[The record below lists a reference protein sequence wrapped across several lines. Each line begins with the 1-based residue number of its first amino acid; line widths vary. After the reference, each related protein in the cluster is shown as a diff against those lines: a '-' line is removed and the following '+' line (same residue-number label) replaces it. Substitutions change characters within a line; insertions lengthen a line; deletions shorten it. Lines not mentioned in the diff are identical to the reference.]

1 LVTSIVGFVG
11 ILVAPFPG
19 LREMA
24 VFSSAGLLSAWLCV
38 VLLYP
43 VIPQA
48 TPRQGG
54 AGLRLAGAYGRY
66 WEQGDRRRI
75 WVAITLLLLVALVGC
90 FRLVPLDDFRLLQAR
105 DPVVSAEEEQ
115 VRARLGQEY
124 ASQFFLVFAE
134 NQALLLEREENLTG
148 NLAALIRDEKLA
160 DYAALSRYV
169 PSPSRQTVNRD
180 LLRQLLAPESAVFKT
195 LEETVGLPEHART
208 SFAEALAASAK
219 QPPLRLEAWL
229 ANPIS
234 EPFRH
239 LWLGQGTR
247 AISAVTLSGVGDV
260 KTLEEIAQRHDGV
273 HFVNRV
279 DDLSEIF
286 NSYRSQTFWL
296 TAASYLVVTLLLV
309 VRYGLKGGV
318 SVMVVPLAAGFIAFG
333 ALGFAGE
340 PISLFNVMALL
351 LVLGIG
357 VDYGIFFREAGG
369 VSPPTLLAVAMS
381 AATTVLAFGLLAV
394 SSTMAVHSF
403 GLTLLI
409 GIAVAFLVSPLSAVL
424 FPPDSRLQA
433 KRSGR

>member
-1 LVTSIVGFVG
+1 
-11 ILVAPFPG
+11 
-19 LREMA
+19 
-24 VFSSAGLLSAWLCV
+24 
-38 VLLYP
+38 
-43 VIPQA
+43 
-48 TPRQGG
+48 
-54 AGLRLAGAYGRY
+54 
-66 WEQGDRRRI
+66 
-75 WVAITLLLLVALVGC
+75 VALVGC

-124 ASQFFLVFAE
+124 ASQFFIVFAE
-134 NQALLLEREENLTG
+134 NQALLLEREEDLTD
-148 NLAALIRDEKLA
+148 NLAALIRDDKLA

-169 PSPSRQTVNRD
+169 PSPSRQTENRD
-180 LLRQLLAPESAVFKT
+180 LLRQLLAPESAFFKT

-229 ANPIS
+229 ANRVS

-260 KTLEEIAQRHDGV
+260 RTLEEIAEEQDGV

-279 DDLSEIF
+279 GDLSEIF

-309 VRYGLKGGV
+309 LRYGLKGGV
-318 SVMVVPLAAGFIAFG
+318 SVIVVPLAAGVVAFG
-333 ALGFAGE
+333 ALGYAGE

-357 VDYGIFFREAGG
+357 VDYGIFFREARDRLPHRRRHPARGLQGVRGLRPQRPRRGVG
-369 VSPPTLLAVAMS
+369 VSLAGRPAGF
-381 AATTVLAFGLLAV
+381 A
-394 SSTMAVHSF
+394 
-403 GLTLLI
+403 
-409 GIAVAFLVSPLSAVL
+409 PRC
-424 FPPDSRLQA
+424 SR
-433 KRSGR
+433 